1 MNKKNITLRE
11 GGKCSTEVV
20 RGGGGTRGLAV
31 LLRAM
36 EPLRP
41 DSQPERDSVMIGSEC
56 MARRG
61 VLQRARDELD
71 SIVTSWPEAISI
83 TQLRS
88 HTTVPWRQCVCLT
101 NCINSETHDWGR
113 GRGYRVIRYY
123 KRLTHTTQ
131 AH

>member
-1 MNKKNITLRE
+1 
-11 GGKCSTEVV
+11 
-20 RGGGGTRGLAV
+20 
-31 LLRAM
+31 M

-41 DSQPERDSVMIGSEC
+41 DSQLERDSVMIGSEC

-88 HTTVPWRQCVCLT
+88 HTTVPWRQCVSNKLYKLG
-101 NCINSETHDWGR
+101 NPRLGAGEGLP
-113 GRGYRVIRYY
+113 RYS
-123 KRLTHTTQ
+123 LL
-131 AH
+131 